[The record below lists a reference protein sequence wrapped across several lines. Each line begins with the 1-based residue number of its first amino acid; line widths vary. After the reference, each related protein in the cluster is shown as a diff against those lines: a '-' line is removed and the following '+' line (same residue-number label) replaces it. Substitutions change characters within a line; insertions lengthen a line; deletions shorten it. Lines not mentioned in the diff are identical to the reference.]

1 MITTIVFALCIFI
14 TAALTM
20 LIACMLC
27 YKNSIHWLL
36 IGTWALGV
44 TGLITRFV
52 GIW

>member
-14 TAALTM
+14 TVALTM
-20 LIACMLC
+20 LIACKLC
-27 YKNSIHWLL
+27 YKNNIHWLL

>member
-1 MITTIVFALCIFI
+1 MITTTVV
-14 TAALTM
+14 LTILYLLYAYLS
-20 LIACMLC
+20 LIACKLC
-27 YKNSIHWLL
+27 YKNDIHWLL